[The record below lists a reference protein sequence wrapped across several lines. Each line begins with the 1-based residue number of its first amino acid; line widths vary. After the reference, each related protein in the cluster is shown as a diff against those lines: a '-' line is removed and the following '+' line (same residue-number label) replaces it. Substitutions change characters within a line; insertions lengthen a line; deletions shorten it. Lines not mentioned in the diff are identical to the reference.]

1 MRKYRFK
8 QVEKYIEL
16 FRKLNE
22 GVYLAL
28 SKDGAGM
35 DKALEYLE
43 ICQQKAIDLGEYIE
57 AEEGEGHPTVK
68 ELEDLCEVL
77 FQVHE
82 ELQSERGL
90 SADSAMGRVDH
101 SINLIEKSA
110 KSDIKIERLWVF
122 LPYKAAMWDSME
134 SIWQAANADETCT
147 ALVIPIPYCDKNP
160 DGSFA
165 REHYEADLF
174 PEGIPITK
182 YDEFDFGQEHPDVIF
197 FHNPYDKYNYVTSV
211 HPFFYSE

>member
-8 QVEKYIEL
+8 QVENYIAL

-22 GVYLAL
+22 GIFLAL
-28 SKDGAGM
+28 SKNGAGM
-35 DKALEYLE
+35 NKALEYLE

-57 AEEGEGHPTVK
+57 ADEGEGHATVK
-68 ELEDLCEVL
+68 TLEEFCEVL

-90 SADSAMGRVDH
+90 SADSAKGRIDH

-134 SIWQAANADETCT
+134 SIWVAANADESCR
-147 ALVIPIPYCDKNP
+147 ALVMPIPYYDKNP

-197 FHNPYDKYNYVTSV
+197 FHNPCNREFSDFQVSV
-211 HPFFYSE
+211 HNKL